1 MDGDGASGV
10 DGEIGGLSPAGTR
23 DVVQTEGDSE
33 DDSASGT
40 LQSMGYVD
48 SEAEVGRD
56 DGDAT
61 GSGDSIL
68 QTVAIVAVA
77 GFFAL
82 TAAYF
87 LLEMILWI
95 VGAAL

>member
-1 MDGDGASGV
+1 MDGDGASGM

-23 DVVQTEGDSE
+23 DVDQTEGGSE

-40 LQSMGYVD
+40 LRSMGYID
-48 SEAEVGRD
+48 SGAGVGRD

-68 QTVAIVAVA
+68 QTVVIVAVF

-82 TAAYF
+82 TAAFFF
-87 LLEMILWI
+87 L
-95 VGAAL
+95 